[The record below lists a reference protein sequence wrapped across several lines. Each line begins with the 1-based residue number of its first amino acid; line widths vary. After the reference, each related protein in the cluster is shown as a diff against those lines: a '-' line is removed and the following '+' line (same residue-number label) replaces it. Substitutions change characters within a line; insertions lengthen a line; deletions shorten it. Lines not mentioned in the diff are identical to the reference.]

1 MRTDILEQAKA
12 LRASMDIAAGFLTDL
27 QAAKAPMLY
36 PTWSSDGVEYKVN
49 DRVYYSKTKRLY
61 KVITDHTSQE
71 SWTPD
76 VTPALFT
83 VIEVEHGGTK
93 DDPIPAARGMEY
105 EYGLYYTDP
114 EDNKLY
120 KCERSGESPGG
131 KITLQYLPHELI
143 GQYFELADGGMSPLK

>member
-1 MRTDILEQAKA
+1 MEQVRAIK
-12 LRASMDIAAGFLTDL
+12 ASMDIAAGFLTDK
-27 QAAKAPMLY
+27 QAARAPRIY
-36 PTWSSDGVEYKVN
+36 PTWSANGVDYKVD
-49 DRVYYSKTKRLY
+49 DRVYYTRTKRLY
-61 KVITDHTSQE
+61 KVITAHTSQE

-83 VIEVEHGGTK
+83 VIDVEHKGTK

-114 EDNKLY
+114 EDSKLY
-120 KCERSGESPGG
+120 KCERSGESSGG

-143 GQYFELADGGMSPLK
+143 GQYFTEVVQENTMPFL